1 MATYREIHG
10 KAIKSLS
17 TDLSAETDA
26 GQIWYNTS
34 GNTFK
39 SIVGAFAFRSTTS
52 LPSGRDY
59 GVGGGATQNA
69 SWIAGGEEGSTFINT
84 TFEYNGS
91 GWTASGNMG
100 DARIRLPLGNNGP
113 QTAGLGA
120 GGYSPGIVSGVEEYD
135 GSTWT
140 GGTAMPGALQQAG
153 GAGPQTANIVLGG
166 GNPTTAISY
175 NGSAWASEG
184 SSSEAFAY
192 YGLAGTNS
200 EACLAFYGAEGPPG
214 TNRTTGEE
222 YNGTAWTTVVG
233 TLPNQGNSG
242 GAQGT
247 TTAAI
252 FAGNSTTVRSYDGT
266 SITLEPSMTQPRG
279 NGYIGGTAT
288 SGITSGGS
296 APGSTA
302 NCEEFDRSI
311 NTFTAA
317 AWASGGNMNTARAYA
332 FGTGTQTAALGA
344 GGYTHPPYA
353 PTVNSEEYNG
363 TSWTEGNNLNT
374 GRYALGGLGTQTAA
388 VAVGGDSRPPGTQY
402 NSNAEEYDGSSW
414 TNVTAYPVVISNVGG
429 AGIQTAGVIFGGSVP
444 PGAGRS
450 VQTTEYDGTN
460 WTTASPQNLNT
471 ARSGLGSGGTQ
482 TAAIGFGGDLGPGA
496 SAATETYNGSTWTSG
511 GSMINSGQ
519 RNAGG
524 GGPGTGSTTDCLA
537 AGGPSDSAKVE
548 AYDGTAW
555 STRPSLAAGRAALCG
570 GGTSST
576 GIVYGGDP
584 TSPPYTGATE
594 EYTGETSAINVKTL
608 TQS

>member
-1 MATYREIHG
+1 MATYEEIYG
-10 KAIKSLS
+10 KRVEVLDADPTL
-17 TDLSAETDA
+17 TSAYE
-26 GQIWYNTS
+26 GQVWYNSASGTLKSVVTS
-34 GNTFK
+34 
-39 SIVGAFAFRSTTS
+39 FAFRSGTS

-91 GWTASGNMG
+91 GWAASGNMG

-192 YGLAGTNS
+192 YGLAGENS

-266 SITLEPSMTQPRG
+266 SITVEPAMTQPRG

-302 NCEEFDRSI
+302 VCEEFDKSI
-311 NTFTAA
+311 STITAA
-317 AWASGGNMNTARAYA
+317 AWSSATAM
-332 FGTGTQTAALGA
+332 
-344 GGYTHPPYA
+344 
-353 PTVNSEEYNG
+353 
-363 TSWTEGNNLNT
+363 NT
-374 GRYALGGLGTQTAA
+374 GRGRFGSAGAQTSAI
-388 VAVGGDSRPPGTQY
+388 AVGGYAVPGNTA
-402 NSNAEEYDGSSW
+402 NTETYDGSSW
-414 TNVTAYPVVISNVGG
+414 TETGNIPAAKNSFPVIGS
-429 AGIQTAGVIFGGSVP
+429 QTACLSAGGYTP
-444 PGAGRS
+444 PSYTTACDTFNGSSWTSAPAMNTGRES
-450 VQTTEYDGTN
+450 AVSS
-460 WTTASPQNLNT
+460 TASPYTSCVVYGGYDGSPPHFEGHTEEFNGSAWSEQSNMPT
-471 ARSGLGSGGTQ
+471 AVSQSGGGGTQ
-482 TAAIGFGGDLGPGA
+482 TAAISSGGGTPSL
-496 SAATETYNGSTWTSG
+496 SRVTQLYNGSSWTTSPATLVSGQKWLGYAGTQTANLIFG
-511 GSMINSGQ
+511 GSTNP
-519 RNAGG
+519 A
-524 GGPGTGSTTDCLA
+524 STQTA
-537 AGGPSDSAKVE
+537 VTQGW
-548 AYDGTAW
+548 DGTAW
-555 STRPSLAAGRAALCG
+555 STRPSMGTGRYGVGGSGQGSVTAALAFG
-570 GGTSST
+570 GLVPSPFT
-576 GIVYGGDP
+576 GL
-584 TSPPYTGATE
+584 TTTE
-594 EYTGETSAINVKTL
+594 EFNGETETITAKTL
-608 TQS
+608 TTS

>member
-1 MATYREIHG
+1 MATYEEIYG
-10 KAIKSLS
+10 KRVEVLDADPTL
-17 TDLSAETDA
+17 TSAYE
-26 GQIWYNTS
+26 GQVWYNSASGTLKSVVTS
-34 GNTFK
+34 
-39 SIVGAFAFRSTTS
+39 FAFRSGTS

-91 GWTASGNMG
+91 GWAASGNMG

-192 YGLAGTNS
+192 YGLAGENS

-266 SITLEPSMTQPRG
+266 SITVEPAMTQPRG

-302 NCEEFDRSI
+302 VCEEFDKSI
-311 NTFTAA
+311 STITAA
-317 AWASGGNMNTARAYA
+317 AWSSATAM
-332 FGTGTQTAALGA
+332 
-344 GGYTHPPYA
+344 
-353 PTVNSEEYNG
+353 
-363 TSWTEGNNLNT
+363 NT
-374 GRYALGGLGTQTAA
+374 GRGRFGSAGAQTSAI
-388 VAVGGDSRPPGTQY
+388 AVGGYAVPGNTA
-402 NSNAEEYDGSSW
+402 NTETYDGSSW
-414 TNVTAYPVVISNVGG
+414 TETGNIPAAKNSFPVIGS
-429 AGIQTAGVIFGGSVP
+429 QTACLSAGGYTP
-444 PGAGRS
+444 PSYTTACDTFNGSSWTSAPAMNTGRES
-450 VQTTEYDGTN
+450 AVSS
-460 WTTASPQNLNT
+460 TASPYTSCVVYGGYDGSPPHFEGHTEEFTGSAWSEQSNMPT
-471 ARSGLGSGGTQ
+471 AVSQSGGGGTQ
-482 TAAIGFGGDLGPGA
+482 TAAISSGGGTPSL
-496 SAATETYNGSTWTSG
+496 SSVTQLYNGSSWTTSPATLVSGQKWLGYAGTQTANLIFG
-511 GSMINSGQ
+511 GSTNP
-519 RNAGG
+519 A
-524 GGPGTGSTTDCLA
+524 STQTA
-537 AGGPSDSAKVE
+537 VTQGW
-548 AYDGTAW
+548 DGTAW
-555 STRPSLAAGRAALCG
+555 STRPSMGTGRYGVGGSGQGSVTAALAFG
-570 GGTSST
+570 GLVPSPFT
-576 GIVYGGDP
+576 GL
-584 TSPPYTGATE
+584 TTTE
-594 EYTGETSAINVKTL
+594 EFNGETETITAKTL
-608 TQS
+608 TTS

>member
-1 MATYREIHG
+1 MATYEEIYG
-10 KAIKSLS
+10 KRVEVLDADPTL
-17 TDLSAETDA
+17 TSAYE
-26 GQIWYNTS
+26 GQVWYNSASGTLKSVVTS
-34 GNTFK
+34 
-39 SIVGAFAFRSTTS
+39 FAFRSGTS

-91 GWTASGNMG
+91 GWAASGNMG

-192 YGLAGTNS
+192 YGLAGENS

-266 SITLEPSMTQPRG
+266 SITVEPAMTQPRG

-302 NCEEFDRSI
+302 VCEEFDKSI
-311 NTFTAA
+311 STITAA
-317 AWASGGNMNTARAYA
+317 AWSSATAM
-332 FGTGTQTAALGA
+332 
-344 GGYTHPPYA
+344 
-353 PTVNSEEYNG
+353 
-363 TSWTEGNNLNT
+363 NT
-374 GRYALGGLGTQTAA
+374 GRGRFGSAGAQTSAI
-388 VAVGGDSRPPGTQY
+388 AVGGYAVPGNTA
-402 NSNAEEYDGSSW
+402 NTETYDGSSW
-414 TNVTAYPVVISNVGG
+414 TETGNIPAAKNSFPVIGS
-429 AGIQTAGVIFGGSVP
+429 QTACLSAGGYTP
-444 PGAGRS
+444 PSYTTACDTFNGSSWTSAPAMNTGRES
-450 VQTTEYDGTN
+450 AVSS
-460 WTTASPQNLNT
+460 TASPYTSCVVYGGYDGSPPHFEGHTEEFNGSAWSEQSNMPT
-471 ARSGLGSGGTQ
+471 AVSQSGGGGTQ
-482 TAAIGFGGDLGPGA
+482 TAAISSGGGTPSL
-496 SAATETYNGSTWTSG
+496 SSVTQLYNGSSWTTSPATLVSGQKWLGYAGTQTANLIFG
-511 GSMINSGQ
+511 GSTNP
-519 RNAGG
+519 A
-524 GGPGTGSTTDCLA
+524 STQTA
-537 AGGPSDSAKVE
+537 VTQGW
-548 AYDGTAW
+548 DGTAW
-555 STRPSLAAGRAALCG
+555 STRPSMGTGRYGVGGAGQGSVTAALAFG
-570 GGTSST
+570 GLVPSPFT
-576 GIVYGGDP
+576 GL
-584 TSPPYTGATE
+584 TTTE
-594 EYTGETSAINVKTL
+594 EFNGETETITAKTL
-608 TQS
+608 TTS